1 MITRYIES
9 FFVENLLAEKSKILM
24 LLGPR
29 QTGKT
34 TLVRKVA
41 AQFKGE
47 TLYLTGDDPTVR
59 TRLTNVGIEA
69 LRPILE
75 GNDLLVLDE
84 AQRITNIG
92 ITLKLMVDHFHKTRI
107 IATGSSS
114 FELANQINEPLT
126 GRKIEFHL
134 YPVCW

>member
-1 MITRYIES
+1 MIARTIENAIKES
-9 FFVENLLAEKSKILM
+9 LNKGKLIL

-34 TLVRKVA
+34 TLVKKIA
-41 AQFKGE
+41 AEIGGN

-59 TRLTNVGIEA
+59 TRLTDIGIEA
-69 LRPILE
+69 LRPILK
-75 GNDLLVLDE
+75 GYSFLVLDE

-92 ITLKLMVDHFHKTRI
+92 ITLKLMIDHFPETQV

-114 FELANQINEPLT
+114 FV
-126 GRKIEFHL
+126 KS
-134 YPVCW
+134 